1 MIELIDFLQ
10 GRRISILTPK
20 LSSFSGDL
28 KKISQE
34 IEDYGFLKVRI
45 NGKMM
50 DLDQMI
56 AIKTSNNFVFDIEV
70 VVDRLTLNKENKTI
84 SQFLKSLS
92 IALRHGDG
100 SNIVVFL
107 DFDTKE
113 EFRFQ
118 MSEDIFKNIQ
128 L

>member
-1 MIELIDFLQ
+1 MVELIDFLQ

-20 LSSFSGDL
+20 LKSFSGDL
-28 KKISQE
+28 KKVYQE
-34 IEDYGFLKVRI
+34 IEDYGFLKVRV
-45 NGKMM
+45 NGKMI
-50 DLDQMI
+50 DLNQMNT
-56 AIKTSNNFVFDIEV
+56 IKTSNNFVFDIDV
-70 VVDRLTLNKENKTI
+70 VVDRLTLNKDNNII

-100 SNIVVFL
+100 SKIVVFL

-118 MSEDIFKNIQ
+118 MSEDILKNIQ

>member
-1 MIELIDFLQ
+1 MVELIDFLQ

-20 LSSFSGDL
+20 LKSFSGDL
-28 KKISQE
+28 KKVSQE
-34 IEDYGFLKVRI
+34 IEDYGFFKLRI
-45 NGKMM
+45 NGKMI
-50 DLDQMI
+50 DVDQI
-56 AIKTSNNFVFDIEV
+56 NTIKTNSNFVFDIDV
-70 VVDRLTLNKENKTI
+70 VIDRLTLNKDNNII

-100 SNIVVFL
+100 SKIVVFL

-118 MSEDIFKNIQ
+118 MSEDILKNIQ